1 MNSEPPNYNYS
12 GIQELWTIEK
22 QLTVYNEDIVL
33 KISKFLKPN
42 DSVLEYGAGI
52 GSLAR
57 LMRSLKNITPDC
69 LEIDKQLQITL
80 IDRGFPTYGS
90 VTELTKTYDA
100 VYISNVLEHIDDDIN
115 ALTLLR
121 PVIKEDG
128 LLIIYVPALEFLYS
142 EFDFSVGH
150 FRRYNKAT
158 LGNVLLAA
166 NYEIISYQYV
176 DSIGVFVWLLLK
188 LRGFSET
195 HKASF
200 DNNESHPSF
209 ELYDKYVYPIS
220 RFLDNLGF
228 KYLLGKNILMVARK
242 KIPS

>member
-1 MNSEPPNYNYS
+1 MEHLEDPDELLSE
-12 GIQELWTIEK
+12 IFR
-22 QLTVYNEDIVL
+22 VL
-33 KISKFLKPN
+33 KPDGIFVC
-42 DSVLEYGAGI
+42 SVPCFQWLF
-52 GSLAR
+52 SDFDLA
-57 LMRSLKNITPDC
+57 I
-69 LEIDKQLQITL
+69 
-80 IDRGFPTYGS
+80 
-90 VTELTKTYDA
+90 
-100 VYISNVLEHIDDDIN
+100 
-115 ALTLLR
+115 
-121 PVIKEDG
+121 
-128 LLIIYVPALEFLYS
+128 
-142 EFDFSVGH
+142 GH